1 MSAGR
6 GRGSLPSAIGRYQI
20 LRELGRGAMGVV
32 YEAHDPALTRDV
44 ALKVIQP
51 FALADESARET
62 FEKRFLSEA
71 RISGRLSHPGI
82 VVVHDVGRDQETGAL
97 YIALERLRG
106 RTLAAITDAGRPLE
120 WRQAVRIVA
129 GVARALDHAHAQG
142 VVHRDMKPANVMVL
156 ETGEPKLMDFGVATL
171 EEARVRLTAPGDFLG
186 TPLYMAPEQALG
198 EPVDRRTDLFSLGA
212 IAFTL
217 LTGRPPFEGAN
228 MAQVVARVVKDDP
241 PPPSS
246 LVPGIPEKV
255 DRILGRAM
263 AKVPA
268 DRYQDA
274 RSMAEDLEAVLE
286 SAQGA
291 GEVELVL
298 ADDEPKAG
306 SSARPSASPASA
318 TEPAAPIV
326 GSRTGA
332 SAALL
337 LLALALAFGVVWW
350 RKSAEAPPSPAPAP
364 RAEPSADAI
373 PASAATEP
381 PRPAAKEPGRLAI
394 DLEHPLESG
403 VLRVWVDGE
412 MVTEEKLSGRVSKN
426 ALVFKLR
433 KGSYSDV
440 LEVSPGRHQVRVQVQ
455 WEDNTRT
462 EQVDGSF
469 WSGVTRRLQVRLG
482 RLRKNLSLEWS

>member
-1 MSAGR
+1 
-6 GRGSLPSAIGRYQI
+6 
-20 LRELGRGAMGVV
+20 MGVV
-32 YEAHDPALTRDV
+32 YEAHDPALARDV

-62 FEKRFLSEA
+62 FEQRFLSEA

-82 VVVHDVGRDQETGAL
+82 VVVHDVGRDQESGAL

-106 RTLAAITDAGRPLE
+106 RTLAAITDAGRPFD

-156 ETGEPKLMDFGVATL
+156 ENGEAKIMDFGVATL

-212 IAFTL
+212 IAYTL

-228 MAQVVARVVKDDP
+228 MAQVVARVVKEDP
-241 PPPSS
+241 APPSS
-246 LVPGIPEKV
+246 LVPGIPPRL
-255 DRILGRAM
+255 DRILVRAM
-263 AKVPA
+263 AKAPA
-268 DRYQDA
+268 DRYQDG
-274 RSMAEDLEAVLE
+274 RSLAEDLEAVLE
-286 SAQGA
+286 SARGA

-298 ADDEPKAG
+298 AEDELASTPAAT
-306 SSARPSASPASA
+306 SSPPPPLPASA
-318 TEPAAPIV
+318 TEPAGPLV

-332 SAALL
+332 SAAA
-337 LLALALAFGVVWW
+337 LLAALVLLFGIVWW
-350 RKSAEAPPSPAPAP
+350 REAAQPTPAPSPPLTVETAPAAEPPADPAPAP
-364 RAEPSADAI
+364 PPEAAGTAAPEPV
-373 PASAATEP
+373 
-381 PRPAAKEPGRLAI
+381 RPAAKGPGRLAI

-403 VLRVWVDGE
+403 VLRVWVDSE
-412 MVTEEKLSGRVSKN
+412 MVVEEKLSGRVSKN

-440 LEVSPGRHQVRVQVQ
+440 LEVSPGRHQVRVQIQ

-462 EQVDGSF
+462 EQVVGSF

-482 RLRKNLSLEWS
+482 RLRKNLTLEWS